1 MEEEEVELKVDID
14 GVRPPYPTVDVVT
27 DMTERFVTQF
37 RYLSDPIFQGRD
49 VCKRQLEVGKMLLP
63 PHWIEVAHEWSRA
76 HHVSVGHCI
85 MALIHLQRICGD
97 WWDKRELR
105 TILDKAFEESRKQG

>member
-1 MEEEEVELKVDID
+1 MEEEVELKVDID

-27 DMTERFVTQF
+27 SMTERFATQF
-37 RYLSDPIFQGRD
+37 RFLDDPLFQTRD
-49 VCKRQLEVGKMLLP
+49 VQKKQLEVGKMLLP

-76 HHVSVGHCI
+76 HHVSVGHCV
-85 MALIHLQRICGD
+85 MALMHLQRICGD

-105 TILDKAFEESRKQG
+105 TILDKAFNESKKII

>member
-1 MEEEEVELKVDID
+1 MEEEVELKADID
-14 GVRPPYPTVDVVT
+14 GVRPPFPTVDVVT
-27 DMTERFVTQF
+27 SMIERFKTQF
-37 RYLSDPIFQGRD
+37 RLDEPFFQEKG
-49 VCKRQLEVGKMLLP
+49 VQKKQLEVGKMLLP

-76 HHVSVGHCI
+76 HHLSVGHCI

-105 TILDKAFEESRKQG
+105 TILDKALEEARKQN

>member
-1 MEEEEVELKVDID
+1 MEEEVELKADVD

-27 DMTERFVTQF
+27 SMIERFVTQF
-37 RYLSDPIFQGRD
+37 RFLSDPILQGRD

-63 PHWIEVAHEWSRA
+63 PEWIAVAQEWSRA
-76 HHVSVGHCI
+76 HHISIGHCV

-97 WWDKRELR
+97 WWNKLELT
-105 TILDKAFEESRKQG
+105 TILDKALEGAKKQG

>member
-1 MEEEEVELKVDID
+1 MEEEVELKADID
-14 GVRPPYPTVDVVT
+14 GVRPPFPTVDVVT
-27 DMTERFVTQF
+27 DMTERLATQL
-37 RYLSDPIFQGRD
+37 RVLADPIFQTEKVRTM
-49 VCKRQLEVGKMLLP
+49 QLEVGKMLLP

-76 HHVSVGHCI
+76 HHVSVGHCV

-105 TILDKAFEESRKQG
+105 TILDKALEEAKKSR

>member
-1 MEEEEVELKVDID
+1 MEEEVELKADID

-27 DMTERFVTQF
+27 SMIERFKIQF
-37 RYLSDPIFQGRD
+37 RLDEPFFQGRE
-49 VCKRQLEVGKMLLP
+49 VCKKQLEVGRMLLP
-63 PHWIEVAHEWSRA
+63 PHWITVAQEWSRA

-85 MALIHLQRICGD
+85 MALMHLQRICGD

-105 TILDKAFEESRKQG
+105 TILDKAFEEARKQR

>member
-1 MEEEEVELKVDID
+1 MEEEVVLKADVD
-14 GVRPPYPTVDVVT
+14 GVRQPFPTVDVVT
-27 DMTERFVTQF
+27 SMIERFATQLRF
-37 RYLSDPIFQGRD
+37 LSDPIFQNRD
-49 VCKRQLEVGKMLLP
+49 VQKRQLEVGKMLLP

-76 HHVSVGHCI
+76 HHISIGHCV

-105 TILDKAFEESRKQG
+105 TILDKALEGARKQG

>member
-1 MEEEEVELKVDID
+1 MEKEEVELKADID

-27 DMTERFVTQF
+27 DMIERFKIQF
-37 RYLSDPIFQGRD
+37 RLDVPFFQTGD
-49 VCKRQLEVGKMLLP
+49 VWKRQLEVGKMLLP
-63 PHWIEVAHEWSRA
+63 PHWIEVAHEWSRT
-76 HHVSVGHCI
+76 HHVSVGHCV

-105 TILDKAFEESRKQG
+105 TILDKAYEEARKQN

>member
-1 MEEEEVELKVDID
+1 MEEVVLNADID
-14 GVRPPYPTVDVVT
+14 GVRPPFPTVDVVT

-37 RYLSDPIFQGRD
+37 RLDDPLFQTEK
-49 VCKRQLEVGKMLLP
+49 VKEMQLEVGKMLLP
-63 PHWIEVAHEWSRA
+63 PEWITVAQEWSRA

-85 MALIHLQRICGD
+85 MALMHLQRICLD

-105 TILDKAFEESRKQG
+105 EILDKAFEEARKQG

>member
-1 MEEEEVELKVDID
+1 MEEEVVLKVDID

-27 DMTERFVTQF
+27 DMSERFATQLRF
-37 RYLSDPIFQGRD
+37 LSDPILQGRD

-76 HHVSVGHCI
+76 HHVSIGHCI
-85 MALIHLQRICGD
+85 MALMHLQRIRLDGWD
-97 WWDKRELR
+97 WRGLR
-105 TILDKAFEESRKQG
+105 TILDKALEGAKKQG

>member
-1 MEEEEVELKVDID
+1 MEEEVELKVD
-14 GVRPPYPTVDVVT
+14 VDVINS
-27 DMTERFVTQF
+27 MTERFATQL

-76 HHVSVGHCI
+76 HHISIGHCV

-97 WWDKRELR
+97 WWNKRELR
-105 TILDKAFEESRKQG
+105 TILDKAFEGAKKQG

>member
-1 MEEEEVELKVDID
+1 MEEEEVVLKVDID

-27 DMTERFVTQF
+27 SMIERFVTQF
-37 RYLSDPIFQGRD
+37 RLDEPFFKAKGVQE
-49 VCKRQLEVGKMLLP
+49 RQLEVGRKLLP

-76 HHVSVGHCI
+76 HHVSVGHCV
-85 MALIHLQRICGD
+85 MALIHLQRVCGD

-105 TILDKAFEESRKQG
+105 TILDKAFEEARKQG

>member
-1 MEEEEVELKVDID
+1 MEEEVVLKAEID

-27 DMTERFVTQF
+27 SMIERFVTQF
-37 RYLSDPIFQGRD
+37 RLDEPFFQGRD

-76 HHVSVGHCI
+76 HHLSVGHCV

-97 WWDKRELR
+97 WWDKRELK
-105 TILDKAFEESRKQG
+105 TILDKALEEARKQG

>member
-1 MEEEEVELKVDID
+1 MEEEVELKADID

-27 DMTERFVTQF
+27 SMTERFKTQF
-37 RYLSDPIFQGRD
+37 RLDEPFFQGRE
-49 VCKRQLEVGKMLLP
+49 VCKKQLEVGRMLLP
-63 PHWIEVAHEWSRA
+63 PHWIAVAQEWSRA

-85 MALIHLQRICGD
+85 MALMHLQRICGD

-105 TILDKAFEESRKQG
+105 TILDRAYEEARKIR

>member
-1 MEEEEVELKVDID
+1 MKKMEEEVELKVDID
-14 GVRPPYPTVDVVT
+14 VINS
-27 DMTERFVTQF
+27 MIERFVTQF

-63 PHWIEVAHEWSRA
+63 PHWIEVAQEWSRV

-85 MALIHLQRICGD
+85 MALMHLQRICGD
-97 WWDKRELR
+97 WWDKNELK
-105 TILDKAFEESRKQG
+105 TILDKAFEGAKKSR